1 MRRELNLFDA
11 LLINV
16 GTTLASAAF
25 IVHANVLAGVGTPF
39 LAGFV
44 WILAGLFSWCG
55 AVTFAELAVLYP
67 RAGGEYVYLEKANHR
82 SLFSVRG

>member
-1 MRRELNLFDA
+1 MPADAGLRRELNLFDA

-39 LAGFV
+39 LAALV
-44 WILAGLFSWCG
+44 WILAG
-55 AVTFAELAVLYP
+55 AVSA
-67 RAGGEYVYLEKANHR
+67 
-82 SLFSVRG
+82 